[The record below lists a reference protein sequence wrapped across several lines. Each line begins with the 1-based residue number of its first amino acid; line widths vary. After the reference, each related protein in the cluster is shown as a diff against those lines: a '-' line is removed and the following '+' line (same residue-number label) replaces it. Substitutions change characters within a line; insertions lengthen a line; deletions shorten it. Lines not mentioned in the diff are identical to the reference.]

1 MIVTS
6 FALGIAFG
14 FLFFEL
20 TGLAAG
26 GIIVPG
32 YIALFV
38 NEPSRILATLA
49 VALVAYLI
57 VEQLARYLVV
67 FGRRRFLLMILVAFT
82 LRLLLEESRMILPES
97 GFDMQAIG
105 YIIPGLIANE
115 FYRQGILRTT
125 AALTVVSVLVWLV
138 LQLIFH

>member
-115 FYRQGILRTT
+115 FYRQGILRTA

>member
-105 YIIPGLIANE
+105 YIIPGVIANE
-115 FYRQGILRTT
+115 VYRQGILRTT